1 MNEYREQLMSDLKEF
16 FSKKEDV
23 VFAYLFG
30 SIAYNNYNSKSD
42 IDVAVFLENKEDKDL
57 FDERINLIVEL
68 EKKFKRDVDVVIL
81 NSVKDVFLRYVIF
94 REGILLFRKD
104 EEQRINFELRA
115 MREYFDFAPYI
126 KMYKEK
132 LLLSK

>member
-1 MNEYREQLMSDLKEF
+1 MDQYREQLISDLKEF
-16 FSKKEDV
+16 FSKREDV

-42 IDVAVFLENKEDKDL
+42 IDVAVFLKTNKDL

-68 EKKFKRDVDVVIL
+68 EKKFKRDADVVIL
-81 NSVKDVFLRYVIF
+81 NSVKNVFLRYVIF
-94 REGILLFRKD
+94 REGILLFKRD
-104 EEQRINFELRA
+104 EEQRVNFELRA
-115 MREYFDFAPYI
+115 MREYFDYAPYI

-132 LLLSK
+132 LLSSK

>member
-1 MNEYREQLMSDLKEF
+1 MEKYREQLIADLKEF

-30 SIAYNNYNSKSD
+30 SIAYNNYNPKSD
-42 IDVAVFLENKEDKDL
+42 IDVAVFLEEGSKDL

-68 EKKFKRDVDVVIL
+68 EQKFKRDVDVVVL
-81 NSVKDVFLRYVIF
+81 NSVNNVFLRYVIF
-94 REGILLFRKD
+94 REGILLFERD
-104 EEQRINFELRA
+104 EEPRINFELRA

-126 KMYKEK
+126 KMYTEK
-132 LLLSK
+132 LLSTK